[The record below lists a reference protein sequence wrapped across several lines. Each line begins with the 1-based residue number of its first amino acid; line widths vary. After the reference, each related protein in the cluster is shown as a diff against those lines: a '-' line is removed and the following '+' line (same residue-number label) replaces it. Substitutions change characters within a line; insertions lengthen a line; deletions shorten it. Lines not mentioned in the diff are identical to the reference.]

1 MAVIDALAGDLVDV
15 DTLLRWITDELVA
28 NHRFTARFGDVN
40 AGLPFT
46 VTDTLRWLDRP
57 QAETFYQD
65 SDILWG
71 IRNSDSIR
79 GQDSS
84 TISIG
89 LQLGNALWSAIGEPG
104 SGNRWN
110 DTTWTQDAS
119 VIPNFS
125 PDMRDDGST
134 NGCCPMGVDR
144 LDSGS
149 VIGARMITSPTSG
162 SATPSEPLY
171 FYIVVEYAIGKFR
184 KFGFGELCKYY
195 DWEGGIFCMGD
206 IYGSS
211 NASGLYNST
220 RSLFGSGNGGGSA
233 TDNFRDEAAGVIY
246 APGWTGILKTDG
258 LNGRGWM
265 TNQSVGDIG
274 TSDGQNAW
282 PALGWDAR
290 MGGIQ
295 FIGQSPSSFSLQS
308 ERVPAVL
315 FGGNQK
321 FDSGVDFEVHPMGA
335 YPDLFQAVIT
345 NVDAYGVFADTD
357 GQKYMVVPHINKLI
371 DESTTSSEGS
381 GRHGLLIRNPALVTT
396 I

>member
-1 MAVIDALAGDLVDV
+1 MAVIDAVAGDLVSEA
-15 DTLLRWITDELVA
+15 TLVRWITDELVA

-40 AGLPFT
+40 ATSTWT
-46 VTDTLRWLDRP
+46 VTDTLRWMDRP
-57 QAETFYQD
+57 QSETFYQD

-71 IRNSDSIR
+71 IRDSDSTR
-79 GQDSS
+79 GQDSQP
-84 TISIG
+84 ISIG
-89 LQLGNALWSAIGEPG
+89 MQLGNALWSAIGEPG

-110 DTTWTQDAS
+110 DSTWYQDAS
-119 VIPNFS
+119 VIENFCPPDVDNASATGCS
-125 PDMRDDGST
+125 PI
-134 NGCCPMGVDR
+134 GVDN
-144 LDSGS
+144 LAGGNY
-149 VIGARMITSPTSG
+149 IGARMITSPTSN

-211 NASGLYNST
+211 SSSGLYNTT
-220 RSLFGSGNGGGSA
+220 RSLFGSGNAGGSA
-233 TDNFRDEAAGVIY
+233 TDNTRDESPGCVY

-265 TNQSVGDIG
+265 KCQSVGDIG
-274 TSDGQNAW
+274 TGDGQNAW

-321 FDSGVDFEVHPMGA
+321 FHDGVDFEVHPMGA
-335 YPDLFQAVIT
+335 FPDLFQAVIT

-371 DESTTSSEGS
+371 DETTVSNQGS
-381 GRHGLLIRNPALVTT
+381 GRHGVLIRNPALVTT

>member
-110 DTTWTQDAS
+110 DTAWTQDAS

-149 VIGARMITSPTSG
+149 FIGARMFTSPTSG

-171 FYIVVEYAIGKFR
+171 VYSVVECAMVNFESLVLVNCANTTIGKVVFFAWVTFMDHR
-184 KFGFGELCKYY
+184 VLLVCIIPPDLCLVQGTGVVQLPIISVMKQR
-195 DWEGGIFCMGD
+195 
-206 IYGSS
+206 
-211 NASGLYNST
+211 GLST
-220 RSLFGSGNGGGSA
+220 LLAGLVFSKLM
-233 TDNFRDEAAGVIY
+233 DLMDAAG
-246 APGWTGILKTDG
+246 
-258 LNGRGWM
+258 
-265 TNQSVGDIG
+265 
-274 TSDGQNAW
+274 
-282 PALGWDAR
+282 
-290 MGGIQ
+290 
-295 FIGQSPSSFSLQS
+295 
-308 ERVPAVL
+308 
-315 FGGNQK
+315 
-321 FDSGVDFEVHPMGA
+321 
-335 YPDLFQAVIT
+335 
-345 NVDAYGVFADTD
+345 
-357 GQKYMVVPHINKLI
+357 
-371 DESTTSSEGS
+371 
-381 GRHGLLIRNPALVTT
+381 
-396 I
+396 